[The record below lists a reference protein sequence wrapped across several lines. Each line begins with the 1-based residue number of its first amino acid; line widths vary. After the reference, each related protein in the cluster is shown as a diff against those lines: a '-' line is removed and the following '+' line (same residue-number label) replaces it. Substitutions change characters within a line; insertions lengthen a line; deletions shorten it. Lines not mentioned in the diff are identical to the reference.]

1 MKGDGVDPHD
11 DASARRYLFFQ
22 AGGER
27 FGVPVDRVQGA
38 AKLRHVVELPGAPA
52 GYAGLTMVRGEPV
65 GVLDAMRAIG
75 GAGPPASGEALK
87 GDVLILLEG
96 EARALLVQRIESVEE
111 VLAADVEAPPPGRP
125 MVTGC
130 VRSDG
135 EAVQLLDVDA
145 VLTEGLS

>member
-1 MKGDGVDPHD
+1 MTEDTVDRHD
-11 DASARRYLFFQ
+11 DLGARRYLFFQ

-38 AKLRHVVELPGAPA
+38 AKLRQVVELPGAPA
-52 GYAGLTMVRGEPV
+52 GYAGLTMVRGEPI
-65 GVLDAMRAIG
+65 GVLDALKAIA
-75 GAGPPASGEALK
+75 GASPPAEREGPK

-96 EARALLVQRIESVEE
+96 EARALLVQRIVSIEE
-111 VLAADVEAPPPGRP
+111 VLATAIEPPTPGRP

-130 VRSDG
+130 VTSNG
-135 EAVQLLDVDA
+135 EAVQLIDVDA